1 MSAFDEN
8 PFADPSVQQAT
19 AANPAQ
25 AAASLDNYDPFS
37 QQKTTTTSGAGGAG
51 GGGGAGEVSGPAVMS
66 PTQES
71 NPPPPYNRSAQQ
83 TVTAAD
89 FQVGLG
95 SPSLL
100 PSPSLSSISRHYLD
114 FIGAIWLP
122 QSTLFRDIVVCYYVT
137 SHRHPCP

>member
-8 PFADPSVQQAT
+8 PFADPAVQQAT

-25 AAASLDNYDPFS
+25 ATASLDNYDPFS
-37 QQKTTTTSGAGGAG
+37 QQKTTTTTSG
-51 GGGGAGEVSGPAVMS
+51 GGGGGEVSGPAVMS

-89 FQVGLG
+89 FQVGQ
-95 SPSLL
+95 P
-100 PSPSLSSISRHYLD
+100 R
-114 FIGAIWLP
+114 
-122 QSTLFRDIVVCYYVT
+122 
-137 SHRHPCP
+137 SHTHTP

>member
-8 PFADPSVQQAT
+8 PFADPAVQQAT

-25 AAASLDNYDPFS
+25 ATASLDNYDPFS
-37 QQKTTTTSGAGGAG
+37 QQKTTTTTSG
-51 GGGGAGEVSGPAVMS
+51 GGGGGGEVSGPAVMS

-89 FQVGLG
+89 FQVTTGSVLQPSIVWTLLG
-95 SPSLL
+95 PLL
-100 PSPSLSSISRHYLD
+100 LW
-114 FIGAIWLP
+114 FIMN
-122 QSTLFRDIVVCYYVT
+122 
-137 SHRHPCP
+137 

>member
-37 QQKTTTTSGAGGAG
+37 QQKTTTASG
-51 GGGGAGEVSGPAVMS
+51 GGGGGGGDVSGPAVMS
-66 PTQES
+66 PTQEA

-89 FQVGLG
+89 FQVGQLGALG
-95 SPSLL
+95 SPADY
-100 PSPSLSSISRHYLD
+100 YLD
-114 FIGAIWLP
+114 PIAASYEQCWF
-122 QSTLFRDIVVCYYVT
+122 TTR
-137 SHRHPCP
+137 